1 MHEHRPATAFVAA
14 WTLAFAILGVLTIAV
29 LAVDGPLPGEV
40 AYILWWQDL
49 GQPVLLF
56 ADIVRHTTST
66 EANIAVGLIPAI
78 WVIRRHGRRGVAT
91 VLICL
96 ASMLVVQVG
105 SKELIDR
112 DRPTEAEVEVRRDHT
127 SRSYPS
133 GHSLSTSTVWGSFT
147 LYAWR
152 TGRRRRAAVLATP
165 IACTFVSSG
174 IHGVHWP
181 SDAVAG
187 TIMGAAA
194 AWLAIGA
201 LRIVPADPVG

>member
-1 MHEHRPATAFVAA
+1 MHGHRPSTAFVAA
-14 WTLAFAILGVLTIAV
+14 WTLAFAILGILTIAV
-29 LAVDGPLPGEV
+29 LSVDGPLPGEV
-40 AYILWWQDL
+40 AYILWWQEF
-49 GQPVLLF
+49 GQPVPLF
-56 ADIVRHTTST
+56 ADVVRHATST

-78 WVIRRHGRRGVAT
+78 WVIRRHGRRGVAA

-133 GHSLSTSTVWGSFT
+133 GHSLSTTTVWGAFA

-152 TGRRRRAAVLATP
+152 TDRRRRAAALAAP

-194 AWLAIGA
+194 AWLAIRA
-201 LRIVPADPVG
+201 LRIVPPATVG

>member
-1 MHEHRPATAFVAA
+1 MHEHRRSTAFVAA
-14 WTLAFAILGVLTIAV
+14 WIVAFAILGVLTGAV
-29 LAVDGPLPGEV
+29 LRADGPLPGEV

-49 GQPVLLF
+49 GQPALAF
-56 ADIVRHTTST
+56 ADIVRHTMST
-66 EANIAVGLIPAI
+66 EANIAIGLIPAV
-78 WVIRRHGRRGVAT
+78 WVIRQHGRRGVVA

-112 DRPTEAEVEVRRDHT
+112 DRPTEAQVEVRRDHT

-133 GHSLSTSTVWGSFT
+133 GHSLSTTTVWGSFA
-147 LYAWR
+147 LHAWR
-152 TGRRRRAAVLATP
+152 TGRRRRAAALAAP
-165 IACTFVSSG
+165 IVCTFVSSG

-181 SDAVAG
+181 SDAIAG

-194 AWLAIGA
+194 AWLAVGA
-201 LRIVPADPVG
+201 LRIVPPAAVG